1 MMLFCLLFYCTST
14 IFPVI
19 VAVVLNFFFK
29 MDFSQPAQPTART
42 ILPVWLQLKGGYIL
56 SQGGYNHRKYGM
68 WHMQFLQT
76 RHGLGPTYNYQ
87 IETYQVAT
95 YQIETY
101 QVENY
106 QLES

>member
-1 MMLFCLLFYCTST
+1 MAYFT
-14 IFPVI
+14 
-19 VAVVLNFFFK
+19 FFK
-29 MDFSQPAQPTART
+29 DLA
-42 ILPVWLQLKGGYIL
+42 ILVLK
-56 SQGGYNHRKYGM
+56 SSTM
-68 WHMQFLQT
+68 WHMLVFKT

-106 QLES
+106 QLE